1 VFTPTKTGT
10 ARAKLGFD
18 AYGAD
23 VAPPPSPAF
32 TTVVM
37 SAVKEHPIKTAAATL
52 GVLALGA
59 FLIRPGGAL
68 RR

>member
-1 VFTPTKTGT
+1 MLTRSSASKG
-10 ARAKLGFD
+10 KYGFD

-23 VAPPPSPAF
+23 VVPPPSPAF

-59 FLIRPGGAL
+59 FLVRPGGAL